1 MRVLLILVVAV
12 AHAIAQSP
20 VVQLTN
26 ATRPARNDF
35 QIGDRYEI
43 VITAA
48 AGQPVSIR
56 TTMKGRTNW
65 GPVIGWTDLGGRW
78 SATGQFEKGDFGDW
92 SQVWTV
98 GGKLAKPAIQFYV
111 GAPCLQG
118 GQSFALVS
126 GPNTVLTCET
136 AEGRQTF
143 ATPFD
148 TDPFRTPDG
157 RVVPGRMQPNMT
169 PEQYHAEILQDLITS
184 RGKEMGAVH
193 ISLQSSRGGLGDEA
207 GDLIMNLIGVNA
219 LNEDET
225 RNVLSIIRA
234 VFEKP
239 DSIPQAAKDPSR
251 TLRLLRNL
259 ADSTDQQSL
268 KQQIAETMAYVQAHP

>member
-1 MRVLLILVVAV
+1 MRLLLILALAV
-12 AHAIAQSP
+12 APAIAQGP
-20 VVQLTN
+20 VVRLTN

-35 QIGDRYEI
+35 QIGDRFEI
-43 VITAA
+43 VITGAA
-48 AGQPVSIR
+48 RQPVSVR

-78 SATGQFEKGDFGDW
+78 ATTGQLEKGDFGDW

-111 GAPCLQG
+111 GAPCLKG
-118 GQSFALVS
+118 GQGFAFLS

-143 ATPFD
+143 ATPSD
-148 TDPFRTPDG
+148 TDSFRTADG
-157 RVVPGRMQPNMT
+157 RVVPGRISKMS

-207 GDLIMNLIGVNA
+207 ADLIMNLIGVNA

-225 RNVLSIIRA
+225 RNVLSIVRA

-239 DSIPQAAKDPSR
+239 ERIPQSAKDPSR
-251 TLRLLRNL
+251 TLLLLRNL
-259 ADSTDQQSL
+259 ADSTDQPSL